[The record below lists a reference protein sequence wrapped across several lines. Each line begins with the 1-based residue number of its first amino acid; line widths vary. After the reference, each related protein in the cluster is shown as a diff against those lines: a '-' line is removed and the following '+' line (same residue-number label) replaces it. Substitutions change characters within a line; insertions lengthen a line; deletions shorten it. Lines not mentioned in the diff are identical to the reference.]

1 MVTLELYK
9 VLNQTNEITKTLQ
22 NPIVINGVFRSEID
36 AIDVIV
42 EIETNNYDFNYIY
55 IPSLNKYYFLQN
67 IVHVN
72 AKIIRMQLHCDV
84 LMTHKQDILASYGLV
99 TQGGNINPYYSSI
112 ESESRQAIRRVTFP
126 YTFNNTG
133 NYVLV
138 TITNNELEGWNYGNK
153 KLYTNANYIP
163 WYGYII

>member
-1 MVTLELYK
+1 MATLELYK
-9 VLNQTNEITKTLQ
+9 VTNQINELNKTL
-22 NPIVINGVFRSEID
+22 NNAIVINGVFRSEID

-84 LMTHKQDILASYGLV
+84 LMTHKADILASYGLV
-99 TQGGNINPYYSSI
+99 TQGGTINPYYSSI
-112 ESESRQAIRRVTFP
+112 ESESRQAIRRFAFP

-138 TITNNELEGWNYGNK
+138 TITNNGLEG
-153 KLYTNANYIP
+153 
-163 WYGYII
+163 

>member
-9 VLNQTNEITKTLQ
+9 VLNQPNELTKTL
-22 NPIVINGVFRSEID
+22 NNAVIVNGSFRSEID
-36 AIDVIV
+36 SMDVIV
-42 EIETNNYDFNYIY
+42 EIESNTYEFNYVH

-67 IVHVN
+67 LVHVN

-84 LMTHKQDILASYGLV
+84 LMTYKTDILASYGLV
-99 TQGGNINPYYSSI
+99 TQGGTINPYYSSI
-112 ESESRQAIRRVTFP
+112 DSDSRQTIRRVTFP

-138 TITNNELEGWNYGNK
+138 TITNNSIEG
-153 KLYTNANYIP
+153 
-163 WYGYII
+163 

>member
-9 VLNQTNEITKTLQ
+9 VTNQPNELTKTL
-22 NPIVINGVFRSEID
+22 NNAVVVNGSFRGEID
-36 AIDVIV
+36 SIDVIV
-42 EIETNNYDFNYIY
+42 EIESNTYDFNYVH

-84 LMTHKQDILASYGLV
+84 LMTYKTDILASYGLV
-99 TQGGNINPYYSSI
+99 IQGGTINPYYSSI
-112 ESESRQAIRRVTFP
+112 ESETRQAIRRTNFP
-126 YTFNNTG
+126 YKFNDSG

-138 TITNNELEGWNYGNK
+138 TITNNSLEG
-153 KLYTNANYIP
+153 
-163 WYGYII
+163 